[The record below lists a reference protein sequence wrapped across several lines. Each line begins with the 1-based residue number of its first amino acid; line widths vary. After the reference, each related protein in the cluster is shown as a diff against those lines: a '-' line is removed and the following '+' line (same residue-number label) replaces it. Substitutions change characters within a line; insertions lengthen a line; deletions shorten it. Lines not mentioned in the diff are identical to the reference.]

1 MSNEHSAEQRRGMA
15 WPMLIVIMVLAM
27 AGAVAL
33 ALLLI
38 PQLSVRAAVSG
49 GSIAIGLTLATLL
62 IPKAY
67 RRFQQRSGR
76 E

>member
-1 MSNEHSAEQRRGMA
+1 MSKENSAGKAHGMA
-15 WPMLIVIMVLAM
+15 WPMVIVIMVLGM
-27 AGAVAL
+27 VGAIGL

-38 PQLSVRAAVSG
+38 PQLSVRAAVQG
-49 GSIAIGLTLATLL
+49 GTIAIGSTLGTLL

-67 RRFQQRSGR
+67 RRFRQRSGR

>member
-1 MSNEHSAEQRRGMA
+1 MSNEKSPEKRRGLA
-15 WPMLIVIMVLAM
+15 WPWVLLIM
-27 AGAVAL
+27 AVGYVASLSL

-38 PQLSVRAAVSG
+38 PQLSVRAAVRG
-49 GSIAIGLTLATLL
+49 GTITIALTLATML

-76 E
+76 D